1 MYICVTSSILVI
13 LLNQVEK
20 KALPSFES
28 FIIEEEEG
36 SGITKRTPFFINFQT
51 DKQNPIKLL

>member
-1 MYICVTSSILVI
+1 MLSILVI

-20 KALPSFES
+20 KTFPSFES

-36 SGITKRTPFFINFQT
+36 SGINIRTLFFINYRT
-51 DKQNPIKLL
+51 DKKIPY